1 MTRSWPASSRRR
13 LAASKELAVFDQ
25 LCLRLARTRP
35 NEDCSRT
42 RMQQPNQ
49 NCDRHGC
56 HHDSHPGGVASD
68 EAPSQRQQ
76 DQLCGNRW
84 SSAPPPAKEDS
95 STDEEEQETESGH
108 QDRHANS
115 HNGAR
120 HPDLSE
126 LQRRVGQSSQ
136 CFDRQEHCRHDDG
149 EWASGP

>member
-1 MTRSWPASSRRR
+1 
-13 LAASKELAVFDQ
+13 
-25 LCLRLARTRP
+25 
-35 NEDCSRT
+35 
-42 RMQQPNQ
+42 MQQPNQ

-56 HHDSHPGGVASD
+56 HHDSYPGGVASD

-76 DQLCGNRW
+76 DQLCSNRW

-95 STDEEEQETESGH
+95 SGDEEEQETESGH
-108 QDRHANS
+108 QDRHPNS
-115 HNGAR
+115 HSGAC

-126 LQRRVGQSSQ
+126 LQRRVRQSNQ